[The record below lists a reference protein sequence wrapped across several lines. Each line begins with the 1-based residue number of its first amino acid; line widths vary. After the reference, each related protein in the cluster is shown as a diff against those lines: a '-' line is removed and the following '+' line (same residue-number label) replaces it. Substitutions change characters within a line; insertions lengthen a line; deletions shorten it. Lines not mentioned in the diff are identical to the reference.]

1 MAEFGKITVIGIGPG
16 SMEDMTPRAKK
27 AIESADIIVG
37 YNTYIKLI
45 DALLG
50 DRKVIGTAMMQE
62 IDRCKMALEEAQ
74 KGAEVVVISSG
85 DSGVYGMAGLVL
97 ELLVKMD
104 EAERPEF
111 GGVIPGVSAMSAAA
125 GLLGAPI
132 MHDFVVISLSD
143 LLTPWEVI
151 QERAELA
158 AKGDFV
164 TALYNPRSNKRVGQ
178 IKAVQEIF
186 LRHRAPETP
195 VGIVTGAS
203 RANEETL
210 ISTLG
215 EFTKEDINMFS
226 LVIIGNSKTRQ
237 VGDWMITPRGYQK
250 REPGL

>member
-1 MAEFGKITVIGIGPG
+1 MGKISVVGIGPG
-16 SMEDMTPRAKK
+16 SLDDMTYRARRT
-27 AIESADIIVG
+27 IEEATTVVG
-37 YNTYIKLI
+37 YKRYVDLI
-45 DALLG
+45 AELVEG
-50 DRKVIGTAMMQE
+50 KKVLDTGMTQE
-62 IDRCKMALEEAQ
+62 IDRCRAALQEASA
-74 KGAEVVVISSG
+74 GENVVVISSG
-85 DSGVYGMAGLVL
+85 DAGIYGMAGLVL

-104 EAERPEF
+104 DAEKPEF

-143 LLTPWEVI
+143 LLTPWEII

-164 TALYNPRSNKRVGQ
+164 TALYNPRSHKRVGQ

-186 LRHRAPETP
+186 LRHRTPETP

-203 RANEETL
+203 RANEAVL
-210 ISTLG
+210 ISRLG
-215 EFTKEDINMFS
+215 DFTKEDINMFS
-226 LVIIGNSKTRQ
+226 IVIIGNSKTRQ

>member
-1 MAEFGKITVIGIGPG
+1 MGKISVVGIGPG
-16 SMEDMTPRAKK
+16 SLDDMTYRARRT
-27 AIESADIIVG
+27 IEEATTVVG
-37 YNTYIKLI
+37 YKRYVDLI
-45 DALLG
+45 AELVEG
-50 DRKVIGTAMMQE
+50 KKVLDTGMTQE
-62 IDRCKMALEEAQ
+62 IDRCRAALQEAST
-74 KGAEVVVISSG
+74 GENVVVISSG
-85 DSGVYGMAGLVL
+85 DAGIYGMAGLVL

-104 EAERPEF
+104 DAEKPEF
-111 GGVIPGVSAMSAAA
+111 GGVIPGVSAVSAAA

-143 LLTPWEVI
+143 LLTPWEII

-186 LRHRAPETP
+186 LRHRTPETP

-203 RANEETL
+203 RANEAVL
-210 ISTLG
+210 ISRLG
-215 EFTKEDINMFS
+215 DFTKEDINMFS
-226 LVIIGNSKTRQ
+226 LVIVGNSKTRQ

>member
-1 MAEFGKITVIGIGPG
+1 MGKISVVGIGPG
-16 SMEDMTPRAKK
+16 SLDDMTYRARR
-27 AIESADIIVG
+27 AIEEATTVVG
-37 YNTYIKLI
+37 YNRYVELI
-45 DALLG
+45 ASLVEG
-50 DRKVIGTAMMQE
+50 KKVLDTGMTQE
-62 IDRCKMALEEAQ
+62 IDRCRAALKEASD
-74 KGAEVVVISSG
+74 GENVVVISSG
-85 DSGVYGMAGLVL
+85 DAGIYGMAGLVL
-97 ELLVKMD
+97 ELLVKID
-104 EAERPEF
+104 EAARPEF

-151 QERAELA
+151 QDRAELA

-178 IKAVQEIF
+178 INAVQEIF
-186 LRHRAPETP
+186 LRHRAAETP

-203 RANEETL
+203 RANEATL

-215 EFTKEDINMFS
+215 DFTKEDINMFS
-226 LVIIGNSKTRQ
+226 LVIIGNSKTRS

>member
-1 MAEFGKITVIGIGPG
+1 MGKISVVGIGPG
-16 SMEDMTPRAKK
+16 SLDDMTYHARRT
-27 AIESADIIVG
+27 IEEATTVVG
-37 YNTYIKLI
+37 YKRYVDLI
-45 DALLG
+45 AELVEGKTVLDTG
-50 DRKVIGTAMMQE
+50 MTQE
-62 IDRCKMALEEAQ
+62 IDRCRAALKAASEGET
-74 KGAEVVVISSG
+74 VVVISSG
-85 DSGVYGMAGLVL
+85 DAGIYGMAGLVL

-143 LLTPWEVI
+143 LLTPWEII

-158 AKGDFV
+158 AQGDFV

-178 IKAVQEIF
+178 INAVQEIF

-203 RANEETL
+203 RTNEAVL

>member
-1 MAEFGKITVIGIGPG
+1 MGKISVVGIGPG
-16 SMEDMTPRAKK
+16 SLDDMTYRARRT
-27 AIESADIIVG
+27 IEEATTVVG
-37 YNTYIKLI
+37 YKRYVELI
-45 DALLG
+45 AELVAGKTVLDTG
-50 DRKVIGTAMMQE
+50 MTQE
-62 IDRCKMALEEAQ
+62 IDRCRAALKAASEGET
-74 KGAEVVVISSG
+74 VVVISSG
-85 DSGVYGMAGLVL
+85 DAGIYGMAGLVL

-143 LLTPWEVI
+143 LLTPWEII

-158 AKGDFV
+158 AQGDFV

-178 IKAVQEIF
+178 INAVQDIF
-186 LRHRAPETP
+186 LRHRAPEIP

-203 RANEETL
+203 RTNEAVL

>member
-1 MAEFGKITVIGIGPG
+1 MGKISVVGIGPG
-16 SMEDMTPRAKK
+16 SLDDMTYRARRT
-27 AIESADIIVG
+27 IEEATTVVG
-37 YNTYIKLI
+37 YKRYVDLI
-45 DALLG
+45 AELVEGKTVLDTG
-50 DRKVIGTAMMQE
+50 MTQE
-62 IDRCKMALEEAQ
+62 IDRCRAALKAASEGET
-74 KGAEVVVISSG
+74 VVVISSG
-85 DSGVYGMAGLVL
+85 DAGIYGMAGLVL

-111 GGVIPGVSAMSAAA
+111 GGVIPGVSAMSVAA

-143 LLTPWEVI
+143 LLTPWEII

-158 AKGDFV
+158 AQGDFV

-178 IKAVQEIF
+178 INAVQEIF

-203 RANEETL
+203 RTNEAVL

>member
-1 MAEFGKITVIGIGPG
+1 MGKISVVGIGPG
-16 SMEDMTPRAKK
+16 SLDDMTYRARRT
-27 AIESADIIVG
+27 IEEATTVVG
-37 YNTYIKLI
+37 YKRYVDLI
-45 DALLG
+45 AELVAGKTVLDTG
-50 DRKVIGTAMMQE
+50 MTQE
-62 IDRCKMALEEAQ
+62 IDRCRAALKAASEGET
-74 KGAEVVVISSG
+74 VVVISSG
-85 DSGVYGMAGLVL
+85 DAGIYGMAGLVL

-143 LLTPWEVI
+143 LLTPWEII

-158 AKGDFV
+158 AQGDFV

-178 IKAVQEIF
+178 INAVQDIF

-203 RANEETL
+203 RTNEAVL
-210 ISTLG
+210 ISTLD

>member
-1 MAEFGKITVIGIGPG
+1 MGKISVVGIGPG
-16 SMEDMTPRAKK
+16 SLDDMTYRARRT
-27 AIESADIIVG
+27 IEEATTVVG
-37 YNTYIKLI
+37 YKRYIELI
-45 DALLG
+45 RELVDG
-50 DRKVIGTAMMQE
+50 KKVLDTGMTQE
-62 IDRCKMALEEAQ
+62 IDRCRAALKAASEGET
-74 KGAEVVVISSG
+74 VVVISSG
-85 DSGVYGMAGLVL
+85 DAGIYGMAGLVL

-104 EAERPEF
+104 EAEKPEF

-143 LLTPWEVI
+143 LLTPWEII

-158 AKGDFV
+158 AQGDFV

-178 IKAVQEIF
+178 IKAVQESF
-186 LRHRAPETP
+186 LRYRAPETP

-203 RANEETL
+203 RANEATL

-215 EFTKEDINMFS
+215 DFTKEDINMFS
-226 LVIIGNSKTRQ
+226 IVIIGNSKTRT

>member
-1 MAEFGKITVIGIGPG
+1 MGKISVVGIGPG
-16 SMEDMTPRAKK
+16 SLDDMTYRARRT
-27 AIESADIIVG
+27 IEEATTVVG
-37 YNTYIKLI
+37 YKRYVDLI
-45 DALLG
+45 AELVEG
-50 DRKVIGTAMMQE
+50 KKVLDTGMTQE
-62 IDRCKMALEEAQ
+62 IDRCRAALQEASA
-74 KGAEVVVISSG
+74 GENVVVISSG
-85 DSGVYGMAGLVL
+85 DAGIYGMAGLVL

-104 EAERPEF
+104 DAEKPEF

-143 LLTPWEVI
+143 LLTPWEII

-158 AKGDFV
+158 AKGDLV
-164 TALYNPRSNKRVGQ
+164 TARDNPRRNKRVGQ

-186 LRHRAPETP
+186 LRHRTPETP

-203 RANEETL
+203 RANEAVL
-210 ISTLG
+210 ISRLG
-215 EFTKEDINMFS
+215 DFTKEDINMFS
-226 LVIIGNSKTRQ
+226 LVIVGNSKTRQ

>member
-1 MAEFGKITVIGIGPG
+1 MGKISVVGIGPG
-16 SMEDMTPRAKK
+16 SLDDMTYRARRT
-27 AIESADIIVG
+27 IEEATTVVG
-37 YNTYIKLI
+37 YKRYVDLI
-45 DALLG
+45 AELVEGKTVLDTG
-50 DRKVIGTAMMQE
+50 MTQE
-62 IDRCKMALEEAQ
+62 IDRCRAALKAASEGET
-74 KGAEVVVISSG
+74 VVVISSG
-85 DSGVYGMAGLVL
+85 DAGIYGMAGLVL

-143 LLTPWEVI
+143 LLTPWEII

-158 AKGDFV
+158 AQGDFV

-178 IKAVQEIF
+178 INAVQDIF

-203 RANEETL
+203 RTNEAVL

-215 EFTKEDINMFS
+215 AFTKEDINMFS
-226 LVIIGNSKTRQ
+226 LVIIGNSTTRQ

>member
-1 MAEFGKITVIGIGPG
+1 MGKISVVGIGPG
-16 SMEDMTPRAKK
+16 SLDDMTYRARRT
-27 AIESADIIVG
+27 IEEATTVVG
-37 YNTYIKLI
+37 YKRYVDLI
-45 DALLG
+45 AELVEG
-50 DRKVIGTAMMQE
+50 KKVLDTGMTQE
-62 IDRCKMALEEAQ
+62 IDRCRAALQEASA
-74 KGAEVVVISSG
+74 GENVVVISSG
-85 DSGVYGMAGLVL
+85 DAGIYGMAGLVL

-104 EAERPEF
+104 DAEKPEF
-111 GGVIPGVSAMSAAA
+111 CGVIPGVSAMSAAA

-143 LLTPWEVI
+143 LLTPWEII

-164 TALYNPRSNKRVGQ
+164 TALYNPRSHKRVGQ

-203 RANEETL
+203 RANEAVL
-210 ISTLG
+210 ISRLG
-215 EFTKEDINMFS
+215 DFTKEDINMFS
-226 LVIIGNSKTRQ
+226 IVIIGNSKTRQ

>member
-1 MAEFGKITVIGIGPG
+1 MGKISVVGIGPG
-16 SMEDMTPRAKK
+16 SLDDMTYRARRT
-27 AIESADIIVG
+27 IEEATTVVG
-37 YNTYIKLI
+37 YKRYVDLI
-45 DALLG
+45 AELVEGKTVLDTG
-50 DRKVIGTAMMQE
+50 MTQE
-62 IDRCKMALEEAQ
+62 IDRCRAAIQAASEGET
-74 KGAEVVVISSG
+74 VVVISSG
-85 DSGVYGMAGLVL
+85 DAGIYGMAGLVL

-104 EAERPEF
+104 ETERPEF

-143 LLTPWEVI
+143 LLTPWEII

-178 IKAVQEIF
+178 INAVQDIF

-203 RANEETL
+203 RANEAML
-210 ISTLG
+210 ISTLD
-215 EFTKEDINMFS
+215 EFTNEDINMFS

>member
-1 MAEFGKITVIGIGPG
+1 MGKISVVGIGPA
-16 SMEDMTPRAKK
+16 SLDDMTYRARRT
-27 AIESADIIVG
+27 IEEATTVVG
-37 YNTYIKLI
+37 YKRYIELI
-45 DALLG
+45 RELVDG
-50 DRKVIGTAMMQE
+50 KKVLDTGMTQE
-62 IDRCKMALEEAQ
+62 IDRCRAALKAASEGET
-74 KGAEVVVISSG
+74 VVVISSG
-85 DSGVYGMAGLVL
+85 DAGIYGMAGLVL

-104 EAERPEF
+104 EAEKPEF

-143 LLTPWEVI
+143 LLTPWEII

-158 AKGDFV
+158 AQGDFV

-203 RANEETL
+203 RANEATL

-215 EFTKEDINMFS
+215 DFTKEDINMFS
-226 LVIIGNSKTRQ
+226 IVIIGNSKTRT

>member
-1 MAEFGKITVIGIGPG
+1 MGKISVVGIGPG
-16 SMEDMTPRAKK
+16 SLDDMTYRARRT
-27 AIESADIIVG
+27 IEEATTVVG
-37 YNTYIKLI
+37 YKRYIELI
-45 DALLG
+45 RELVDG
-50 DRKVIGTAMMQE
+50 KKVLDTGMTQE
-62 IDRCKMALEEAQ
+62 VDRCRAALKAASEGET
-74 KGAEVVVISSG
+74 VVVISSG
-85 DSGVYGMAGLVL
+85 DAGIYGMAGLVL

-104 EAERPEF
+104 EAEKPEF

-143 LLTPWEVI
+143 LLTPWEII

-158 AKGDFV
+158 AQGDFV

-195 VGIVTGAS
+195 VGIVTSAS
-203 RANEETL
+203 RANEATL

-215 EFTKEDINMFS
+215 DFTKEDINMFS
-226 LVIIGNSKTRQ
+226 IVIIGNSKTRQ

>member
-1 MAEFGKITVIGIGPG
+1 MGKISVVGIGPG
-16 SMEDMTPRAKK
+16 SLDDMTYRARRT
-27 AIESADIIVG
+27 IEEATTVVG
-37 YNTYIKLI
+37 YKRYVELI
-45 DALLG
+45 AELVDG
-50 DRKVIGTAMMQE
+50 KKVLDTGMTQE
-62 IDRCKMALEEAQ
+62 IDRCRAALQEASA
-74 KGAEVVVISSG
+74 GENVVVISSG
-85 DSGVYGMAGLVL
+85 DAGIYGMAGLVL

-104 EAERPEF
+104 DAEKPEF

-132 MHDFVVISLSD
+132 MHDFVVIRLSD
-143 LLTPWEVI
+143 LLTPWEII

-164 TALYNPRSNKRVGQ
+164 TALYNPRSHKRVGQ

-186 LRHRAPETP
+186 LRHRTSETP

-203 RANEETL
+203 RANEAVL
-210 ISTLG
+210 ISRLG
-215 EFTKEDINMFS
+215 DFTKEDINMFS
-226 LVIIGNSKTRQ
+226 IVIIGNSKTRQ

>member
-1 MAEFGKITVIGIGPG
+1 MGKISVVGIGPG
-16 SMEDMTPRAKK
+16 SLDDMIYRARRT
-27 AIESADIIVG
+27 IEEATTVVG
-37 YNTYIKLI
+37 YKRYVDLI
-45 DALLG
+45 AELVEGKTVLDTG
-50 DRKVIGTAMMQE
+50 MTQE
-62 IDRCKMALEEAQ
+62 IDRCRAALKAASEGET
-74 KGAEVVVISSG
+74 VVVISSG
-85 DSGVYGMAGLVL
+85 DAGIYGMAGLVL

-143 LLTPWEVI
+143 LLTPWEII

-158 AKGDFV
+158 AQGDFV

-178 IKAVQEIF
+178 INAVQDIF

-203 RANEETL
+203 RTNEAVL

>member
-1 MAEFGKITVIGIGPG
+1 MGKISVVGIGPG
-16 SMEDMTPRAKK
+16 SLDDMTYRARRT
-27 AIESADIIVG
+27 IEEATTVVG
-37 YNTYIKLI
+37 YKRYVELI
-45 DALLG
+45 AELVEGKQVLDTG
-50 DRKVIGTAMMQE
+50 MTQE
-62 IDRCKMALEEAQ
+62 IDRCRAALKAASDGET
-74 KGAEVVVISSG
+74 VVVISSG
-85 DSGVYGMAGLVL
+85 DAGIYG
-97 ELLVKMD
+97 KME

-151 QERAELA
+151 QDRAELA

-186 LRHRAPETP
+186 LHHRMPETP

-203 RANEETL
+203 RADETTL

-215 EFTKEDINMFS
+215 TFTKEDINMFS
-226 LVIIGNSKTRQ
+226 LVIIGNSKTRR

>member
-1 MAEFGKITVIGIGPG
+1 MGKISVVGIGPG
-16 SMEDMTPRAKK
+16 SLDDMTYRARRT
-27 AIESADIIVG
+27 IEEATTVVG
-37 YNTYIKLI
+37 YKRYVELI
-45 DALLG
+45 AELVAGKTVLDTG
-50 DRKVIGTAMMQE
+50 MTQE
-62 IDRCKMALEEAQ
+62 IDRCRAALKAASEGET
-74 KGAEVVVISSG
+74 VVVISSG
-85 DSGVYGMAGLVL
+85 DAGIYGMAGLVL

-143 LLTPWEVI
+143 LLTPWEII

-158 AKGDFV
+158 AQGDFV

-178 IKAVQEIF
+178 INAVQDIF

-203 RANEETL
+203 RTNEAVL

>member
-1 MAEFGKITVIGIGPG
+1 MGKITVVGIGPG
-16 SMEDMTPRAKK
+16 SLEDMTPRAKR
-27 AIESADIIVG
+27 AIEEAAVVAG
-37 YNTYIKLI
+37 YTTYIKLI
-45 DALLG
+45 EDLIG
-50 DRKVIGTAMMQE
+50 EREVIGTGMMQE
-62 IDRCKMALEEAQ
+62 IDRCRAALKAASEGET
-74 KGAEVVVISSG
+74 VVVISSG
-85 DSGVYGMAGLVL
+85 DAGIYGMAGLVL

-143 LLTPWEVI
+143 LLTPWEII

-158 AKGDFV
+158 AQGDFV

-178 IKAVQEIF
+178 INAVQDIF
-186 LRHRAPETP
+186 LRHRAPEIP

-203 RANEETL
+203 RTNEAVL

>member
-1 MAEFGKITVIGIGPG
+1 MGKISVVGIGPG
-16 SMEDMTPRAKK
+16 SLDDMTYRARR
-27 AIESADIIVG
+27 AIEEATAVVG
-37 YNTYIKLI
+37 YKRYVELI
-45 DALLG
+45 AELVDG
-50 DRKVIGTAMMQE
+50 KKVLDTGMTQE
-62 IDRCKMALEEAQ
+62 IERCRAALQEASA
-74 KGAEVVVISSG
+74 GETVVVISSG
-85 DSGVYGMAGLVL
+85 DAGIYGMAGLVL

-104 EAERPEF
+104 KTERPEF

-151 QERAELA
+151 HERAELA

-178 IKAVQEIF
+178 TF
-186 LRHRAPETP
+186 LHYRSPETP

-203 RANEETL
+203 RANESTQ

-215 EFTKEDINMFS
+215 DFTKEEINMFS

>member
-1 MAEFGKITVIGIGPG
+1 MGKISVVGIGPG
-16 SMEDMTPRAKK
+16 SLDDMTYRARRT
-27 AIESADIIVG
+27 IEEATTVVG
-37 YNTYIKLI
+37 YKRYIELI
-45 DALLG
+45 RELVDG
-50 DRKVIGTAMMQE
+50 KKVLDTGMTQE
-62 IDRCKMALEEAQ
+62 IDRCRAALKAASEGET
-74 KGAEVVVISSG
+74 VVVISSG
-85 DSGVYGMAGLVL
+85 DAGIYGMAGPVL

-104 EAERPEF
+104 EAEKPEF

-143 LLTPWEVI
+143 LLTPWEII

-158 AKGDFV
+158 AQGDFV

-203 RANEETL
+203 RANEATL

-215 EFTKEDINMFS
+215 DFTKEDINMFS
-226 LVIIGNSKTRQ
+226 IVIIGNSKTRT

>member
-1 MAEFGKITVIGIGPG
+1 MGKISVVGIGPG
-16 SMEDMTPRAKK
+16 SLDDMTYRARRT
-27 AIESADIIVG
+27 IEEATTVVG
-37 YNTYIKLI
+37 YKRYVDLI
-45 DALLG
+45 AELVEG
-50 DRKVIGTAMMQE
+50 KKVLDTGMTQE
-62 IDRCKMALEEAQ
+62 IDRCRAALQEAST
-74 KGAEVVVISSG
+74 GENVVVISSG
-85 DSGVYGMAGLVL
+85 DAGIYGMAGLVL

-104 EAERPEF
+104 DAEKPEF

-143 LLTPWEVI
+143 LLTPWEII

-164 TALYNPRSNKRVGQ
+164 TALYNPRSHKRVGQ

-186 LRHRAPETP
+186 LRHRTPETP

-203 RANEETL
+203 RANEAVL
-210 ISTLG
+210 ISRLG
-215 EFTKEDINMFS
+215 DFTKEDINMFS
-226 LVIIGNSKTRQ
+226 LVIVGNSKTRQ

>member
-1 MAEFGKITVIGIGPG
+1 MGKISVVGIGPG
-16 SMEDMTPRAKK
+16 STDDMTYRAHRT
-27 AIESADIIVG
+27 IEEATAVVG
-37 YNTYIKLI
+37 YSRYIQLI
-45 DALLG
+45 ADLVEG
-50 DRKVIGTAMMQE
+50 KKVLDTGMTQE
-62 IDRCKMALEEAQ
+62 IERCRAALQEASA
-74 KGAEVVVISSG
+74 GETVVVISSG
-85 DSGVYGMAGLVL
+85 DAGIYGMAGLVL

-104 EAERPEF
+104 KTERPEF

-151 QERAELA
+151 HERAELA

-178 IKAVQEIF
+178 IKAVQETF
-186 LRHRAPETP
+186 LHYRSPETP

-203 RANEETL
+203 RANESTQ

-215 EFTKEDINMFS
+215 DFTKEDINMFS

-237 VGDWMITPRGYQK
+237 IGDWMITPRGYQK

>member
-1 MAEFGKITVIGIGPG
+1 MGKISVVGIGPG
-16 SMEDMTPRAKK
+16 SLDDMTYRARRT
-27 AIESADIIVG
+27 IEEATTVVG
-37 YNTYIKLI
+37 YKRYVDLI
-45 DALLG
+45 AELVEGKTVLDTG
-50 DRKVIGTAMMQE
+50 MTQE
-62 IDRCKMALEEAQ
+62 IDRCRAALKAASEGET
-74 KGAEVVVISSG
+74 VVVISSG
-85 DSGVYGMAGLVL
+85 DAGIYGMAGLVL

-143 LLTPWEVI
+143 LLTPWEII

-158 AKGDFV
+158 AQGDFV

-178 IKAVQEIF
+178 INAVQDIF

-203 RANEETL
+203 RTNEAVL

-215 EFTKEDINMFS
+215 AFTKEDINMFS

-250 REPGL
+250 RVPGL

>member
-1 MAEFGKITVIGIGPG
+1 MGKISVVGIGPG
-16 SMEDMTPRAKK
+16 SLDDMTYRARRT
-27 AIESADIIVG
+27 IEEATTVVG
-37 YNTYIKLI
+37 YKRYVELI
-45 DALLG
+45 TELVEG
-50 DRKVIGTAMMQE
+50 KKVLDTGMTQE
-62 IDRCKMALEEAQ
+62 IDRCRAALKAASEGET
-74 KGAEVVVISSG
+74 VVVISSG
-85 DSGVYGMAGLVL
+85 DAGIYGMAGLVL

-104 EAERPEF
+104 EAERPAF

-164 TALYNPRSNKRVGQ
+164 TALYNPRSHKRVGQ

-203 RANEETL
+203 RANEAVL
-210 ISTLG
+210 ISRLG
-215 EFTKEDINMFS
+215 DFTKEDINMFS
-226 LVIIGNSKTRQ
+226 IVIVGNSKTRQ

>member
-1 MAEFGKITVIGIGPG
+1 MGKISVVGIGPG
-16 SMEDMTPRAKK
+16 SLDDMTYRARRT
-27 AIESADIIVG
+27 IEEATTVVG
-37 YNTYIKLI
+37 YKRYIELI
-45 DALLG
+45 RELVDG
-50 DRKVIGTAMMQE
+50 KKVLDTGMTQE
-62 IDRCKMALEEAQ
+62 IDRCRAALKAASEGET
-74 KGAEVVVISSG
+74 VVVISSG
-85 DSGVYGMAGLVL
+85 DAGIYGMAGLVL

-104 EAERPEF
+104 EAEKPEF

-125 GLLGAPI
+125 GLLGAPL

-143 LLTPWEVI
+143 LLTPWEII

-158 AKGDFV
+158 AQGDFV

-203 RANEETL
+203 RANEATL

-215 EFTKEDINMFS
+215 DFTKEDINMFS

>member
-1 MAEFGKITVIGIGPG
+1 MGKISVVGIGPG
-16 SMEDMTPRAKK
+16 SLDDMTYRARRT
-27 AIESADIIVG
+27 IEEATTVVG
-37 YNTYIKLI
+37 YKRYIELI
-45 DALLG
+45 RELVDG
-50 DRKVIGTAMMQE
+50 KKVLDTGMTQE
-62 IDRCKMALEEAQ
+62 IDRCRAALKAASEGET
-74 KGAEVVVISSG
+74 VVVISSG
-85 DSGVYGMAGLVL
+85 DAGIYGMAGLVL

-104 EAERPEF
+104 EAEKPEF

-143 LLTPWEVI
+143 LLTPWEII

-158 AKGDFV
+158 AQGDFV

-195 VGIVTGAS
+195 VGIVTSAS
-203 RANEETL
+203 RANEATL

-215 EFTKEDINMFS
+215 DFTKEDINMFS
-226 LVIIGNSKTRQ
+226 IVIIGNSKTRP

>member
-1 MAEFGKITVIGIGPG
+1 MGKISVVGIGPG
-16 SMEDMTPRAKK
+16 SLDDMTYRARRT
-27 AIESADIIVG
+27 IEEATTVVG
-37 YNTYIKLI
+37 YKRYVDLI
-45 DALLG
+45 AELVEG
-50 DRKVIGTAMMQE
+50 KKVLDTGMTQE
-62 IDRCKMALEEAQ
+62 IDRCRAALQEASA
-74 KGAEVVVISSG
+74 GENVVVISSG
-85 DSGVYGMAGLVL
+85 DAGIYGMAGLVL

-104 EAERPEF
+104 DAEKPEF

-143 LLTPWEVI
+143 LLTPWEII

-164 TALYNPRSNKRVGQ
+164 TALYNPRSHKRVGQ
-178 IKAVQEIF
+178 INAVQEIF

-203 RANEETL
+203 RDNEAML
-210 ISTLG
+210 ISRLG
-215 EFTKEDINMFS
+215 DFTKEDINMFS
-226 LVIIGNSKTRQ
+226 IVIIGNSKTRQ

>member
-1 MAEFGKITVIGIGPG
+1 MGKISVVGIGPG
-16 SMEDMTPRAKK
+16 SLDDMTYRARR
-27 AIESADIIVG
+27 AIEEATTVVG
-37 YNTYIKLI
+37 YNRHVELI
-45 DALLG
+45 ASLVEG
-50 DRKVIGTAMMQE
+50 KKVLDTGMTQE
-62 IDRCKMALEEAQ
+62 IDRCRAALKEASD
-74 KGAEVVVISSG
+74 GENVVVISSG
-85 DSGVYGMAGLVL
+85 DAGIYGMAGLVL
-97 ELLVKMD
+97 ELLVKID
-104 EAERPEF
+104 EAARPEF

-164 TALYNPRSNKRVGQ
+164 TALYNPRSHKRVGQ
-178 IKAVQEIF
+178 INAVQEIF
-186 LRHRAPETP
+186 LHYRAPETP

-203 RANEETL
+203 RDNETTQ

-215 EFTKEDINMFS
+215 TFTKEDINMFS
-226 LVIIGNSKTRQ
+226 LVIIGKSKTRRL
-237 VGDWMITPRGYQK
+237 GDWMITPRGYQK

>member
-1 MAEFGKITVIGIGPG
+1 MGKISVVGIGPG
-16 SMEDMTPRAKK
+16 SLDDMTYRARRT
-27 AIESADIIVG
+27 IEEATTVVG
-37 YNTYIKLI
+37 YKRYVELI
-45 DALLG
+45 AELVEGKQVLDTG
-50 DRKVIGTAMMQE
+50 MTHE
-62 IDRCKMALEEAQ
+62 IDRCRAALKAASDGET
-74 KGAEVVVISSG
+74 VVVISSG
-85 DSGVYGMAGLVL
+85 DAGIYGMAGLVL
-97 ELLVKMD
+97 ELLVKM
-104 EAERPEF
+104 EETERPEF

-151 QERAELA
+151 QDRAELA

-186 LRHRAPETP
+186 LHHRMPETP

-203 RANEETL
+203 RADETTL

-215 EFTKEDINMFS
+215 TFTKEDINMFS
-226 LVIIGNSKTRQ
+226 LVIIGNSKTRR